1 MAITFDPRPTIIGN
15 LMLVTGTFADGDTSI
30 DFSGHLASL
39 VYGDVIVVGGND
51 NPTEEANPVAI
62 GANGTTLHFSEG
74 ASLGGRF
81 IGLGFRN

>member
-1 MAITFDPRPTIIGN
+1 
-15 LMLVTGTFADGDTSI
+15 MLVTGTFADNDASI

-39 VYGDVIVVGGND
+39 VYGDVIVVGGDN

-62 GANGTTLHFSEG
+62 GADGTTLHFSEN

-81 IGLGFRN
+81 IGIGFRN

>member
-51 NPTEEANPVAI
+51 NPTEEANPVA
-62 GANGTTLHFSEG
+62 NGTTLHFTEG

>member
-39 VYGDVIVVGGND
+39 VYGDVIVVGSDN
-51 NPTEEANPVAI
+51 NPTEQANPVAI
-62 GANGTTLHFSEG
+62 GANGTTLHFTED
-74 ASLGGRF
+74 AALGGKF
-81 IGLGFRN
+81 IGIGFRN